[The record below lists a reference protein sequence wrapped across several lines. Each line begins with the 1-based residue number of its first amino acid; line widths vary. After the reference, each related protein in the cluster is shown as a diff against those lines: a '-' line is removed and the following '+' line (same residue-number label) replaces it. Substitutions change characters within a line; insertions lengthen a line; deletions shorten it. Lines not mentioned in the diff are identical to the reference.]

1 VRDRIKDIVFQ
12 ALKELNAELEIN
24 IFDEL
29 SENTAIYENLE
40 SINLLDLIVEIEDL
54 LQKEF
59 GKYIQIADENSMN
72 VEQTIFKTIAST
84 IDGILEKV
92 S

>member
-1 VRDRIKDIVFQ
+1 MRDRIKDIVFQ

>member
-1 VRDRIKDIVFQ
+1 
-12 ALKELNAELEIN
+12 
-24 IFDEL
+24 
-29 SENTAIYENLE
+29 
-40 SINLLDLIVEIEDL
+40 LIVEIEDL